1 MLTMDQ
7 IHDIRNRFYHKGE
20 KISQIAKT
28 LNIDWKTVQKY
39 VDMEDFNPPKPKQAS
54 EYRLCPKLEPFKET
68 IDSWLQADKQAP
80 RKQRHT
86 ATRVFKRLQESFPKS
101 FDCSYRTVAKYFSI
115 RHKEIF
121 AASSE
126 GYLPLKHHPGS
137 VQVDF
142 GSADFY
148 ENGKRHSGK
157 YLELSY
163 PHSNK
168 GYLQLFPG
176 ENMECLLEGLV
187 NIFDHI
193 NCVPSEIWFDN
204 TKTIVTKILRGGN
217 RELTERFTRFM
228 EHYRFKAVFTNPNKG
243 NEKGNVENK
252 VGYQRRNFL
261 VPVPR
266 FTNLKDYNKE
276 LLQKCEEDAQRDH
289 YRHNET
295 IENLFQEDFKNSL
308 PLPSIKFDLSNF
320 KILKTNKWGKFYLNN
335 NLHEYSVSP
344 KFADTYVNIQLT
356 STVVTVLD
364 ENFREIVSHPRF
376 YGKEKQQSMNWMPY
390 LRQLSKRP
398 RALKYS
404 GIYELMPSSMQEFLE
419 KCSPSETGEMLK
431 TIADL
436 TDKTGFESA
445 LKTVN
450 QALSFGAKDKDSLI
464 NLYRRM
470 YLDIPELPPMKIS
483 KEIPDLYQMKTNL
496 LVYDAFLEK
505 EGRINV

>member
-176 ENMECLLEGLV
+176 ENNRLKESS
-187 NIFDHI
+187 I
-193 NCVPSEIWFDN
+193 N
-204 TKTIVTKILRGGN
+204 
-217 RELTERFTRFM
+217 EL
-228 EHYRFKAVFTNPNKG
+228 
-243 NEKGNVENK
+243 
-252 VGYQRRNFL
+252 
-261 VPVPR
+261 
-266 FTNLKDYNKE
+266 
-276 LLQKCEEDAQRDH
+276 
-289 YRHNET
+289 
-295 IENLFQEDFKNSL
+295 
-308 PLPSIKFDLSNF
+308 
-320 KILKTNKWGKFYLNN
+320 
-335 NLHEYSVSP
+335 YSS
-344 KFADTYVNIQLT
+344 
-356 STVVTVLD
+356 
-364 ENFREIVSHPRF
+364 
-376 YGKEKQQSMNWMPY
+376 
-390 LRQLSKRP
+390 
-398 RALKYS
+398 
-404 GIYELMPSSMQEFLE
+404 
-419 KCSPSETGEMLK
+419 
-431 TIADL
+431 
-436 TDKTGFESA
+436 
-445 LKTVN
+445 
-450 QALSFGAKDKDSLI
+450 
-464 NLYRRM
+464 
-470 YLDIPELPPMKIS
+470 IS
-483 KEIPDLYQMKTNL
+483 KE
-496 LVYDAFLEK
+496 
-505 EGRINV
+505 